1 MLPFQIERIRCSFS
15 STLEFNQRV
24 GLPKNGRV
32 QPMLATAA
40 EILPRGSDWT
50 YEFKWDGVRA
60 LAEVSASA
68 VRLSS
73 RAGNEITA
81 AYPELAGLARGDAL
95 VDGEIVAFVDGRP
108 SFGALQERM
117 HVRAKADARRLA
129 ERLPVTYMA
138 FDLLRVDGA
147 DLTGLPLRERRA
159 RLEEWAPAHGVT
171 VSPSFD
177 DGPATEAVARQ
188 SGLEGVMAKRLDS
201 HYRPG
206 LRTRDWLKLRFLS
219 TGDFAVVGWEE
230 SRDHPGALS
239 SLVLA
244 TMTADGPVFAGKV
257 GSGLTGRTAIALQ
270 KRLHEQRDCPLP
282 EVPPV
287 SPGGRTV
294 HWVVPEVVVEV
305 KYTLVTTDGRLRQPV
320 FLRVR
325 DDKSV
330 EEATG

>member
-1 MLPFQIERIRCSFS
+1 
-15 STLEFNQRV
+15 
-24 GLPKNGRV
+24 
-32 QPMLATAA
+32 
-40 EILPRGSDWT
+40 
-50 YEFKWDGVRA
+50 
-60 LAEVSASA
+60 
-68 VRLSS
+68 
-73 RAGNEITA
+73 
-81 AYPELAGLARGDAL
+81 
-95 VDGEIVAFVDGRP
+95 
-108 SFGALQERM
+108 M